1 MNDLIQ
7 DRIDKEEKKES
18 FKSKFEERVE
28 IINTLEHTVKQEGV
42 LVYDSALFTN
52 LENYEVR

>member
-7 DRIDKEEKKES
+7 DRIDKEEKK
-18 FKSKFEERVE
+18 KASKVFEERVE

-52 LENYEVR
+52 LEKYEVR